1 MAGCVHKEPS
11 VLEPRLVSDG
21 ALWEVV
27 LLILKG
33 HQLAEGLQSYKNRRA
48 GQTGLL
54 GCPQYIACHSAGACQ
69 HYKETEQCHTLLTC
83 SLPSTQLQNS

>member
-1 MAGCVHKEPS
+1 MAGRVHKEPS

-27 LLILKG
+27 LPILKC

-48 GQTGLL
+48 GQRATGLSSVHSKSQCRWVSAL
-54 GCPQYIACHSAGACQ
+54 QRGGAVPHPSHLLPPQYTAA
-69 HYKETEQCHTLLTC
+69 E
-83 SLPSTQLQNS
+83 